1 MAKTSAKKR
10 KARSSKRT
18 VPKAKAGGKKR
29 PSAKRRSVRKSV
41 KASARKTAVRAKSAK
56 PKKRRSSASVKSS
69 KPKIRVKSNKP
80 KTRVKSSKPKTRVSA
95 GRKRKAKSRTSGTVA
110 VSAKAVKSKSHSVAA
125 RAKRSKSHS
134 VAASVQHSKPK
145 MHSVT
150 ARVKRS
156 KPKIHHVVVS
166 AAASVK
172 RSKPK
177 THRAGASVKRSKPKI
192 HHVVISAA
200 ASVKHSRPKTHRAA
214 ASVVRSKEVVPTLA
228 PAKKADLFV
237 KSLGTST
244 AKLAQK
250 IVDHGAWQLPTLELE
265 HYEPNIGRETGIE
278 DHGQGS
284 IRYAWIGSGQCGGRL
299 VKSFYN
305 LGYRKVLALN
315 TTHNDLDLLDLPAKQ
330 KFLMDIGEQGAGKDI
345 ERGRQAVQQYQQ
357 EILHLGRQTFGSDV
371 DHIMVCFGAGGG
383 TGSGS
388 VMGLIEMAK
397 KYARYNGLKNPD
409 KKVGVIMTLPTVG
422 EASSPMVAENAYRV
436 ATELSENAA
445 AGKISPLI
453 IIDNDKICKMYPGMT
468 VKSFWPSI
476 NDSVASLFDIFNRL
490 STLNSQYTSFD
501 SVDYS
506 SVIECGGCS
515 IMGLTKVREFS
526 DKYAISAAV
535 KKNLKKTLLAGGF
548 DLSTAQLAGC
558 IVVAG
563 KKLMADA
570 KGLQDNIDY
579 AFDVLSEITGHATIH
594 RGIYEDTRDSLR
606 VYTIIG
612 GLQAPKAR
620 LDELMSRMAVAVC

>member
-10 KARSSKRT
+10 KAGASKRT
-18 VPKAKAGGKKR
+18 VPKAKAGAKKR
-29 PSAKRRSVRKSV
+29 PSAKKRSVRKSV
-41 KASARKTAVRAKSAK
+41 KARTRKTVVRAKSAK
-56 PKKRRSSASVKSS
+56 PKKRKSSASVKS
-69 KPKIRVKSNKP
+69 NKP
-80 KTRVKSSKPKTRVSA
+80 STSVKSSKPKTRVSA
-95 GRKRKAKSRTSGTVA
+95 GRKRKAKSRTSASAAVSAKAVKSKSHSVKRSRPKTHHVA
-110 VSAKAVKSKSHSVAA
+110 VSAKAVKSKSHSV
-125 RAKRSKSHS
+125 KR
-134 VAASVQHSKPK
+134 
-145 MHSVT
+145 
-150 ARVKRS
+150 
-156 KPKIHHVVVS
+156 
-166 AAASVK
+166 
-172 RSKPK
+172 
-177 THRAGASVKRSKPKI
+177 
-192 HHVVISAA
+192 
-200 ASVKHSRPKTHRAA
+200 SRPKTHRAA
-214 ASVVRSKEVVPTLA
+214 ASAVRSWPKKQRAVVSSPENVVPSLA
-228 PAKKADLFV
+228 PAKKADMFV

-244 AKLAQK
+244 AKLMQK
-250 IVDHGAWQLPTLELE
+250 IDDHGAWQLPTLELE
-265 HYEPNIGRETGIE
+265 HYEPNVGRETGIE
-278 DHGQGS
+278 DRAQGS

-315 TTHNDLDLLDLPAKQ
+315 TTHNDLDLLDLPAEQ
-330 KFLMDIGEQGAGKDI
+330 KFLMDIGEQGAGKDM
-345 ERGRQAVQQYQQ
+345 ERGHQAVQQYQQ
-357 EILHLGRQTFGSDV
+357 EMLHLSRQTFGSEV

-436 ATELSENAA
+436 ATELSESAA

-453 IIDNDKICKMYPGMT
+453 IIDNDKISKMYPGMT

-490 STLNSQYTSFD
+490 STLSSRYTAFD

-515 IMGLTKVREFS
+515 IMGLTKVHQSS

-563 KKLMADA
+563 KKLITDA

-620 LDELMSRMAVAVC
+620 LEELMSRMTVAAC